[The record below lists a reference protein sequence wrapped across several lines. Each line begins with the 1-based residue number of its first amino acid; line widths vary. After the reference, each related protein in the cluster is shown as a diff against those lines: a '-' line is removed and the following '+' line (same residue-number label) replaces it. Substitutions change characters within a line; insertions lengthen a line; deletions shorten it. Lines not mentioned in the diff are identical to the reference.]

1 MRRWHPAGFQRGTVP
16 TPCNLAD
23 DVLRCRLTS
32 HERKA
37 MKVRI
42 SYEVEVPTEDLS
54 PILDGAIAA
63 AADLQSQ
70 IEAQIGYDVDD
81 IDEGTI
87 LVEEIK
93 A

>member
-1 MRRWHPAGFQRGTVP
+1 
-16 TPCNLAD
+16 
-23 DVLRCRLTS
+23 
-32 HERKA
+32 

>member
-1 MRRWHPAGFQRGTVP
+1 
-16 TPCNLAD
+16 
-23 DVLRCRLTS
+23 
-32 HERKA
+32 

-70 IEAQIGYDVDD
+70 IEAQVGYDVDD
-81 IDEGTI
+81 VDEGTI
-87 LVEEIK
+87 LVEEIV
-93 A
+93 

>member
-1 MRRWHPAGFQRGTVP
+1 
-16 TPCNLAD
+16 
-23 DVLRCRLTS
+23 
-32 HERKA
+32 

-87 LVEEIK
+87 LVEEI